1 MEERAKALRR
11 KIALLHGY
19 LREGLDADMALYH
32 LREIM
37 EAESELRGLEDHD
50 RRS

>member
-1 MEERAKALRR
+1 MEARASTLRR

-19 LREGLDADMALYH
+19 LREGVDADMALMH

-37 EAESELRGLEDHD
+37 DTEGELRSIEDHD